1 MEKPGVN
8 QWNKFVAI
16 NNKEVSISL
25 LNLNLFSLG
34 LITHD
39 ASA

>member
-1 MEKPGVN
+1 MEKPRVN

-16 NNKEVSISL
+16 NNEEVSISL